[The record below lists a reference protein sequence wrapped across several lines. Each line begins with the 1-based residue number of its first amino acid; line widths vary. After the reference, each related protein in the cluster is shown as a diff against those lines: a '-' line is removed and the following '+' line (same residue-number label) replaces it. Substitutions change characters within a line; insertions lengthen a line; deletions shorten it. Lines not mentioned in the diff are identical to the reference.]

1 MYSKMIEPRNEQY
14 IRAPTIIPLTS
25 RLLPLEYFYPM
36 CNTCIFFPLWNLK
49 KKKNHFLFKIAIVW
63 FVTLG
68 LSALS
73 LSVIVND
80 ICKYFETKQ
89 QQQINMNKIAETKMT
104 LRATLY
110 LFVADRIIVLYSETY
125 FCS

>member
-1 MYSKMIEPRNEQY
+1 MVLHTRSSS
-14 IRAPTIIPLTS
+14 TLII
-25 RLLPLEYFYPM
+25 
-36 CNTCIFFPLWNLK
+36 
-49 KKKNHFLFKIAIVW
+49 
-63 FVTLG
+63 
-68 LSALS
+68 
-73 LSVIVND
+73 LSVIVNV

-89 QQQINMNKIAETKMT
+89 KQQINMNKVAETKMT